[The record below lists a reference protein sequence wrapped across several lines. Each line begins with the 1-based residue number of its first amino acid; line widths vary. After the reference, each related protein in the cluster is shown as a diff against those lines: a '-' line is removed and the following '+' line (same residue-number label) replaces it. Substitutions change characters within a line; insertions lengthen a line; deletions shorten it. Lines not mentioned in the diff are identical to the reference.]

1 MKSNKILAGVA
12 VLAVIGTGVFMYVK
26 NKSKIVL
33 NQFEKIKT
41 GISALKNFDAKF
53 NDFKPYATFNLDLK
67 FTNPTDQ
74 DFKANGIIVKVKRIL
89 MYDKQNRL
97 LGTATPNVTGISI
110 AKFSSTT
117 LRNIPV
123 RLEITASV
131 LNIIQIIND
140 WKVNPSDFT
149 FETVIDVLGI
159 EYKTTTSIEANAFDF
174 KTF

>member
-1 MKSNKILAGVA
+1 MSNKILAILGTVA
-12 VLAVIGTGVFMYVK
+12 VVGTGIYFYAK
-26 NKSKIVL
+26 TKSKQLI
-33 NQFEKIKT
+33 NQFDKIKT
-41 GISALKNFDAKF
+41 GISALRNFDAKF

-74 DFKANGIIVKVKRIL
+74 DFRANGIVVKLKRIL

-110 AKFSSTT
+110 AKNSSTT
-117 LRNIPV
+117 LKNIPV

-131 LNIIQIIND
+131 LNIIQIIKD
-140 WKVNPSDFT
+140 WKVNPTDFT

-159 EYKTTTSIEANAFDF
+159 EYKTTTNIEANAFDF
-174 KTF
+174 KTY

>member
-1 MKSNKILAGVA
+1 MSNKILAILGTVA
-12 VLAVIGTGVFMYVK
+12 VVGTGIYFYAK
-26 NKSKIVL
+26 TKSKQLI
-33 NQFEKIKT
+33 NQFDKIKT
-41 GISALKNFDAKF
+41 GISALRNFDAKW

-74 DFKANGIIVKVKRIL
+74 DFRANGIVVKLKRIL

-97 LGTATPNVTGISI
+97 LGTAIPNVTGISI
-110 AKFSSTT
+110 AKNSSTT
-117 LRNIPV
+117 LKNIPV

-131 LNIIQIIND
+131 LNIIQIIQD
-140 WKVNPSDFT
+140 WKVNPTDFT

-159 EYKTTTSIEANAFDF
+159 EYKTTTNIEANAFDF

>member
-1 MKSNKILAGVA
+1 MSNKILAILGTVA
-12 VLAVIGTGVFMYVK
+12 VVGTGIYFYAK
-26 NKSKIVL
+26 TKSKQLV
-33 NQFEKIKT
+33 NQFDKIQT
-41 GISALKNFDAKF
+41 RISTLRNFDAKF

-74 DFKANGIIVKVKRIL
+74 DFRANGIVVKLKRIL

-110 AKFSSTT
+110 AKNSSTT
-117 LRNIPV
+117 LKNISV

-131 LNIIQIIND
+131 LNIIQIIQD

-159 EYKTTTSIEANAFDF
+159 EYKTTTNIEANAFDF
-174 KTF
+174 KTY

>member
-1 MKSNKILAGVA
+1 MSNKILAILGTVA
-12 VLAVIGTGVFMYVK
+12 VVGTGIYFYAK
-26 NKSKIVL
+26 TKSKQLI
-33 NQFEKIKT
+33 NQFDKIKT
-41 GISALKNFDAKF
+41 GISALRNFDAKF

-74 DFKANGIIVKVKRIL
+74 DFRANGIVVKLKRIL

-110 AKFSSTT
+110 AKNSSTT
-117 LRNIPV
+117 LKNIPV

-131 LNIIQIIND
+131 LNIIQIIQD
-140 WKVNPSDFT
+140 WKVNPTDFT

-159 EYKTTTSIEANAFDF
+159 EYKTTTNVEANAFDF
-174 KTF
+174 KTY

>member
-1 MKSNKILAGVA
+1 MSNKILAILGTVA
-12 VLAVIGTGVFMYVK
+12 VVGTGIYFYAK
-26 NKSKIVL
+26 TKSKQLI
-33 NQFEKIKT
+33 NQFDKIKT
-41 GISALKNFDAKF
+41 GISALRNFDAKF

-74 DFKANGIIVKVKRIL
+74 DFRANGIVVKLKRIL

-110 AKFSSTT
+110 AKNSSTT
-117 LRNIPV
+117 LKNIPV

-131 LNIIQIIND
+131 LNIIQIIQD
-140 WKVNPSDFT
+140 WKVNPTDFT

-159 EYKTTTSIEANAFDF
+159 EYKTTANIEANAFDF

>member
-1 MKSNKILAGVA
+1 MSNKILAILGTVA
-12 VLAVIGTGVFMYVK
+12 VVGTGIYFYAK
-26 NKSKIVL
+26 TKSKQLI
-33 NQFEKIKT
+33 NQFDKIKT
-41 GISALKNFDAKF
+41 GISALRNFDAKF

-74 DFKANGIIVKVKRIL
+74 DFRANGIVVKLKRIL

-110 AKFSSTT
+110 AKNSSTT
-117 LRNIPV
+117 LKNIPV

-131 LNIIQIIND
+131 LNIIQIIQD
-140 WKVNPSDFT
+140 WKVNPTDFT

-159 EYKTTTSIEANAFDF
+159 EYKTTTNIEANAFDF
-174 KTF
+174 KTY